1 MKNTRTSM
9 VWTLLLLLLAYG
21 SGWSELC
28 APCNKT
34 APTMSCHMPQA
45 DDAAFAEACCCGE
58 MVCGEAEERAPALPM
73 VELATEMSSAPVLV
87 ALPFVPRRLA
97 VAPVVVLENAN
108 QSPPLFQL
116 YCSLL
121 I

>member
-1 MKNTRTSM
+1 
-9 VWTLLLLLLAYG
+9 
-21 SGWSELC
+21 
-28 APCNKT
+28 
-34 APTMSCHMPQA
+34 MSCHTPQT

-58 MVCGEAEERAPALPM
+58 IVCGEAEERAPVLPAM
-73 VELATEMSSAPVLV
+73 DLVTEISSAPVLV
-87 ALPFVPRRLA
+87 ALPFVPRRSALVPA
-97 VAPVVVLENAN
+97 VVLKNAN